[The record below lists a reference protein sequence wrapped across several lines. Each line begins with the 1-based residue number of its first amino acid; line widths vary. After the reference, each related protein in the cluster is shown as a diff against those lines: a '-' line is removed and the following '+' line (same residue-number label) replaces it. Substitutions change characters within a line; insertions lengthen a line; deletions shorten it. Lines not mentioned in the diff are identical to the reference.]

1 LSRRNLIFGA
11 AVLAGIC
18 LVVGFLLLMSGGVR
32 PFDDGPPITTLEPQ
46 LSRIATPLTI
56 PIAQLRQ
63 VADRRLSGEIYREN
77 REITTGVTVDI
88 SVRRREGP
96 IQMAMVSSWLTTT
109 VPLTVSGTPDIR
121 LGPFRLPGG
130 SAGGFEADLDV
141 TLQTR
146 ARLNSDWSV
155 LSETTAQ
162 IEVGR
167 AELRV
172 AGTVIDV
179 APVVSDILDRNVDR
193 VTAPLDDYLTDLDIQ
208 AIVNPIWEGFTAPVR
223 LSENPSVWLQV
234 RPVEFSI
241 SPPST
246 QADDLRFDI
255 GMEMYLEAVVG
266 ERPEDTE
273 LGDIPPLANTTSDT
287 GSFSIAI
294 PISLQL
300 AEATRILSDRIIGRE
315 DSISESAVVRWLGVE
330 LGGTDNRLRVAVL
343 FEAETGIPIVSEL
356 AGEMVLEGRPRYD
369 SASETLTMQ
378 DIDYRLN
385 SDSML
390 AGLADW
396 LLHDRLRERIQSE
409 LVFPMGEIIESM
421 RRDLQ
426 AQLGNISFGDYGTAE
441 AAIQELEPRLAG
453 VTDETLDLTV
463 VADGTLRLN
472 LDLASAIDVP

>member
-1 LSRRNLIFGA
+1 
-11 AVLAGIC
+11 
-18 LVVGFLLLMSGGVR
+18 M
-32 PFDDGPPITTLEPQ
+32 
-46 LSRIATPLTI
+46 
-56 PIAQLRQ
+56 
-63 VADRRLSGEIYREN
+63 
-77 REITTGVTVDI
+77 
-88 SVRRREGP
+88 
-96 IQMAMVSSWLTTT
+96 
-109 VPLTVSGTPDIR
+109 
-121 LGPFRLPGG
+121 
-130 SAGGFEADLDV
+130 
-141 TLQTR
+141 
-146 ARLNSDWSV
+146 
-155 LSETTAQ
+155 
-162 IEVGR
+162 
-167 AELRV
+167 
-172 AGTVIDV
+172 
-179 APVVSDILDRNVDR
+179 
-193 VTAPLDDYLTDLDIQ
+193 
-208 AIVNPIWEGFTAPVR
+208 
-223 LSENPSVWLQV
+223 
-234 RPVEFSI
+234 
-241 SPPST
+241 
-246 QADDLRFDI
+246 
-255 GMEMYLEAVVG
+255 
-266 ERPEDTE
+266 
-273 LGDIPPLANTTSDT
+273 
-287 GSFSIAI
+287 
-294 PISLQL
+294 
-300 AEATRILSDRIIGRE
+300 
-315 DSISESAVVRWLGVE
+315 VRWLGVE